1 MRAVRL
7 VGAKQ
12 LVVDDIDDPVI
23 VDPHNAIIDVTA
35 TAICG
40 ADLLPYWGYVP
51 GFEWGTTMGHEF
63 VGIVREVGPAVAQI
77 KVGDRVVCSSM
88 TSCGTCWY
96 CRRQA
101 QPQCEHRALFGFSGA
116 YPRLDGGQAEQ
127 RPHPERRSRPV
138 ATAGRRVGR
147 CRRLRRGHSLDGL
160 PGSGAGRPSRRRH
173 RGRRRLRSCWSDGDP
188 RGAPHRRQGPGG
200 RHGRLAS
207 RGGCRDGRRPAG
219 GHRRCGGGREGG
231 DRRSRRGRGD
241 RVRRRSART
250 HLRLE
255 DGASDEAP

>member
-116 YPRLDGGQAEQ
+116 YPRLDGGQAERVLIPNADRDLWRLPDDVSDDAAVFVADILSTAYRGVQ
-127 RPHPERRSRPV
+127 R
-138 ATAGRRVGR
+138 AD
-147 CRRLRRGHSLDGL
+147 LQ
-160 PGSGAGRPSRRRH
+160 RRRH
-173 RGRRRLRSCWSDGDP
+173 GGGRRLRSCRADGDP
-188 RGAPHRRQGPGG
+188 RRAPHRRQGARR
-200 RHGRLAS
+200 RHGRHTS
-207 RGGCRDGRRPAG
+207 RGGCRSGCRSG
-219 GHRRCGGGREGG
+219 G
-231 DRRSRRGRGD
+231 SQRGRGGGCHGGE
-241 RVRRRSART
+241 RWSRR
-250 HLRLE
+250 
-255 DGASDEAP
+255 